1 MYYVYILKSTKD
13 NKHYIGS
20 TNDLKRRFKEHQLGK
35 VDSTK
40 SRRPFLLEYYEAYSS
55 KELAIR
61 QELLYKTGQGRR
73 ILNRRLKLEL
83 E

>member
-20 TNDLKRRFKEHQLGK
+20 THDLKRRLSEHQLGK
-35 VDSTK
+35 VESTK
-40 SRRPFLLEYYEAYSS
+40 ARRPFLLEYYEAYCS
-55 KELAIR
+55 KELAVR

-73 ILNRRLKLEL
+73 ILKKRLQLEL
-83 E
+83 L